1 MGLQAK
7 RPPNPMHEVPRH
19 AQFRR
24 QAAHAPVRRVDRPP
38 VQRGVQNLLH
48 PLVAVPARLAVSGR
62 PRSSEACRG
71 RCRRLC
77 LAPERSRARSEEVPR
92 TALYRPLARAPSAAA
107 RDAARDLRRCEP
119 AAWRAERGPF
129 PQAREATGV
138 NCRVP
143 ARSRIPALQMHLN
156 RGTNLWGSFPATRI
170 VSKSGRFRV
179 SQGRC
184 RVSVGRPREPDQGQE
199 SWSRAPTGLQ
209 RPSGANSGFSTLFC
223 PPDARK
229 LALEC
234 VPTRQHRGAGR
245 RRASPP
251 SLRPGAGRG
260 GEASACHWRRGLVRA
275 RRGLRPGRNGRGAVT
290 RGGRG
295 TWCAD
300 LVRVRSRPPRAGYGS
315 RHGQLAGIEA
325 GGRSG
330 CELVEALAAGAPDRG
345 AGRSRAPGGPDVVV
359 VGTPSPEGGRSD
371 TFSSGPTARLG
382 NQRDGVNCGCGVGAA
397 ASRRWSPVCDRR
409 GSPRTRSACR

>member
-48 PLVAVPARLAVSGR
+48 PLVAVPARPAGSGR

-107 RDAARDLRRCEP
+107 RDTARDLRRCEP

-138 NCRVP
+138 NCQVP

-251 SLRPGAGRG
+251 LPAAGG
-260 GEASACHWRRGLVRA
+260 RA
-275 RRGLRPGRNGRGAVT
+275 RRRGLRVP
-290 RGGRG
+290 
-295 TWCAD
+295 
-300 LVRVRSRPPRAGYGS
+300 
-315 RHGQLAGIEA
+315 
-325 GGRSG
+325 
-330 CELVEALAAGAPDRG
+330 LAAGAGSGATRPFGQGGTVEALSRAGGGAPGAPTWCACGRG
-345 AGRSRAPGGPDVVV
+345 LRAPGTDR
-359 VGTPSPEGGRSD
+359 GTGSWP
-371 TFSSGPTARLG
+371 
-382 NQRDGVNCGCGVGAA
+382 
-397 ASRRWSPVCDRR
+397 ASRRAGGQGASWSRR
-409 GSPRTRSACR
+409 LRRVHQIEALAGRGRRVAPMS